1 MTLIYWG
8 GGQLIGLIAAYEN
21 TEWVYITNVS
31 VIEQYKCNGIGTN
44 LMNMLIE
51 NNQNKIFEL
60 EVDLHNKNAI
70 RFYTKFNFK
79 AISFKMKREIN
90 YR

>member
-1 MTLIYWG
+1 
-8 GGQLIGLIAAYEN
+8 
-21 TEWVYITNVS
+21 
-31 VIEQYKCNGIGTN
+31 
-44 LMNMLIE
+44 MNMLIE

-60 EVDLHNKNAI
+60 EVDLYNKNAI

-79 AISFKMKREIN
+79 AMSLKMKREIN